1 MTIKTSTSFTQKA
14 LDSFWSDKLL
24 SDQKITGLPNVL
36 PKNIFERLIGET
48 NLRSTVSGCG
58 INTSYDAA
66 VKQCEAKV
74 AAIVAECQHNN
85 TKYSDNEFNLDDME
99 YCIRPLTVTESDTV
113 IGGERTK
120 LRSSKKSM
128 TTRTVNTRTGTTKL
142 TATKVREPACAKRI
156 NEIFDAPR
164 FFTGH
169 EPHLQDIRQG
179 SEGDCWFLSSLGCLA
194 VDEAHPQLINKLCPK
209 RARNEKIGVY
219 GFVFYRDGEWVS
231 EIVDDKLYLTN
242 PDYDDCDDD
251 RRSVWDRSH
260 GRVDPEASRA
270 DYKKTFQ
277 TGSDALFFGSCADP
291 NETWVP
297 LMEKAFAKIHGDYDS
312 IGGGWPGEG
321 VEDLTGGVTTEFITA
336 DILDKDSFW
345 TEGLLKVGKDFIFN
359 ASTRDYNHPD
369 PDQLGRQ
376 GIEDDHSYSV
386 LRAVEYYGNRLCL
399 VKNPW
404 GETEWNGPWSDGSK
418 EWTPEA
424 LHILNHKFGNEGIF
438 WMPYEDFLNRYDEI
452 WRTRIF
458 HCDWFNWHVA
468 QHWTTVNVP
477 WSGDYNETS
486 FHFDIPVPT
495 TAVIVLSQLDARY
508 FGGLTG
514 QHTYHLS
521 FHLHVP
527 GQNSHVVR
535 GYSSGDRSATT
546 EIFLEAGAYEVF
558 LQITGYRDDT
568 LPKIEDVVRYNWL
581 DRRDKLIQIGL
592 KHDMA
597 YLKGVVQED
606 IQKKDKRTS
615 LTTPVT
621 LTTPST
627 FTPPT
632 TPPSTPAPPIPK
644 DAADMTKDSW
654 NASCV
659 VGLKIYTNHTIAL
672 IGLGKAADAV
682 KVEISPDLAKKEHGI
697 RKLFYMFDDT
707 FSSNLRKVKIKTKK
721 KTFRIKWKFK
731 DEGWRE
737 EILLG
742 CGRKGLW
749 DGKVGAEKQ
758 RKKEKR
764 REKRRRTSREPTEQI
779 D

>member
-1 MTIKTSTSFTQKA
+1 M
-14 LDSFWSDKLL
+14 
-24 SDQKITGLPNVL
+24 
-36 PKNIFERLIGET
+36 
-48 NLRSTVSGCG
+48 
-58 INTSYDAA
+58 
-66 VKQCEAKV
+66 
-74 AAIVAECQHNN
+74 
-85 TKYSDNEFNLDDME
+85 
-99 YCIRPLTVTESDTV
+99 
-113 IGGERTK
+113 
-120 LRSSKKSM
+120 
-128 TTRTVNTRTGTTKL
+128 
-142 TATKVREPACAKRI
+142 
-156 NEIFDAPR
+156 
-164 FFTGH
+164 
-169 EPHLQDIRQG
+169 
-179 SEGDCWFLSSLGCLA
+179 
-194 VDEAHPQLINKLCPK
+194 
-209 RARNEKIGVY
+209 
-219 GFVFYRDGEWVS
+219 
-231 EIVDDKLYLTN
+231 
-242 PDYDDCDDD
+242 
-251 RRSVWDRSH
+251 
-260 GRVDPEASRA
+260 
-270 DYKKTFQ
+270 
-277 TGSDALFFGSCADP
+277 
-291 NETWVP
+291 
-297 LMEKAFAKIHGDYDS
+297 
-312 IGGGWPGEG
+312 
-321 VEDLTGGVTTEFITA
+321 
-336 DILDKDSFW
+336 
-345 TEGLLKVGKDFIFN
+345 
-359 ASTRDYNHPD
+359 
-369 PDQLGRQ
+369 
-376 GIEDDHSYSV
+376 
-386 LRAVEYYGNRLCL
+386 
-399 VKNPW
+399 
-404 GETEWNGPWSDGSK
+404 
-418 EWTPEA
+418 
-424 LHILNHKFGNEGIF
+424 
-438 WMPYEDFLNRYDEI
+438 
-452 WRTRIF
+452 
-458 HCDWFNWHVA
+458 
-468 QHWTTVNVP
+468 
-477 WSGDYNETS
+477 
-486 FHFDIPVPT
+486 
-495 TAVIVLSQLDARY
+495 IVLSQLDARY

-615 LTTPVT
+615 LATPVT
-621 LTTPST
+621 LATPST

-632 TPPSTPAPPIPK
+632 TPPSTPAPPIAK